1 MFETVLGAVVGTLV
15 LVLGIAAVYAVWR
28 KVAGWAK
35 RPVWALRYSVQA
47 WWRNPRQA
55 LVDAPVVVQ
64 LLALPF
70 LLLFEQAHKRLHPD
84 ATQARDR
91 IFRRNQSA
99 AQTLQKQ
106 LNQLALYR
114 EGQTLTLCRLV
125 SFEVGEHLVH
135 FTVEPVRAPGF
146 DAPDQPWSFSI
157 NWITS
162 FTTPKWPWPT
172 ASLCAGAWTL

>member
-1 MFETVLGAVVGTLV
+1 MAETVLEALVGTLL
-15 LVLGIAAVYAVWR
+15 LVLGVAAVYAVWR
-28 KVAGWAK
+28 KLAGWAK
-35 RPVWALRYSVQA
+35 RPVWALRNSVQA

-84 ATQARDR
+84 AAQAKDR

-99 AQTLQKQ
+99 AQTFQKQ

-114 EGQTLTLCRLV
+114 EGRTITLCEIVR
-125 SFEVGEHLVH
+125 FEVSEHLVR
-135 FTVEPVRAPGF
+135 FDAEPVAHPLPAPRRSRG
-146 DAPDQPWSFSI
+146 
-157 NWITS
+157 
-162 FTTPKWPWPT
+162 
-172 ASLCAGAWTL
+172 